1 MVFSRTGK
9 FAREKGKNCRN
20 EAAKRQECGGN
31 MDERV
36 ENNPEMMEKGGKA
49 AEGARSEQK
58 LARKQGEQKRIKQ
71 EKNGENQ
78 TNIDINSKNA
88 LIRRNLIE

>member
-1 MVFSRTGK
+1 
-9 FAREKGKNCRN
+9 
-20 EAAKRQECGGN
+20 

-71 EKNGENQ
+71 EKTGENRIYREI
-78 TNIDINSKNA
+78 NLINSN
-88 LIRRNLIE
+88 LQRNLVQ

>member
-1 MVFSRTGK
+1 
-9 FAREKGKNCRN
+9 
-20 EAAKRQECGGN
+20 

-58 LARKQGEQKRIKQ
+58 LARKQGEQKRTKQ
-71 EKNGENQ
+71 EINEDYRINGE
-78 TNIDINSKNA
+78 IN
-88 LIRRNLIE
+88 L

>member
-1 MVFSRTGK
+1 
-9 FAREKGKNCRN
+9 
-20 EAAKRQECGGN
+20 

-58 LARKQGEQKRIKQ
+58 LARKQGEQKQKKR

-78 TNIDINSKNA
+78 IYRETNSQNVGIQ
-88 LIRRNLIE
+88 

>member
-1 MVFSRTGK
+1 
-9 FAREKGKNCRN
+9 
-20 EAAKRQECGGN
+20 

-58 LARKQGEQKRIKQ
+58 LARKQDEQKRTKQ

-78 TNIDINSKNA
+78 INGEINSKNKG
-88 LIRRNLIE
+88 IRRNLIE

>member
-1 MVFSRTGK
+1 
-9 FAREKGKNCRN
+9 
-20 EAAKRQECGGN
+20 

-36 ENNPEMMEKGGKA
+36 ENNPEMMEKVGTAAGGV
-49 AEGARSEQK
+49 RSEQK

-78 TNIDINSKNA
+78 INGEINSKNKG
-88 LIRRNLIE
+88 IHRNLIE

>member
-1 MVFSRTGK
+1 
-9 FAREKGKNCRN
+9 
-20 EAAKRQECGGN
+20 

-58 LARKQGEQKRIKQ
+58 LARKQGEQKRTKQ
-71 EKNGENQ
+71 EKNGENR
-78 TNIDINSKNA
+78 TYRMINSKN
-88 LIRRNLIE
+88 NL